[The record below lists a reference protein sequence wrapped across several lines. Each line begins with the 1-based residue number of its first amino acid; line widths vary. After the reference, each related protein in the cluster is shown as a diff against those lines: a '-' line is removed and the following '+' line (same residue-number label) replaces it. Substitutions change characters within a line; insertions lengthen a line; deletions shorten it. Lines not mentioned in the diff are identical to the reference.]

1 VDENTAQA
9 SNSMMNRWLAFAPVC
24 GDDADTAMDQPP
36 WWVSNG
42 RRRRQAKPAP
52 PIMLAVIGVFAF
64 VSGCSRP
71 PGPSPETAA
80 LEASLLTVADLEDS
94 FVEESR
100 GQVGI
105 SGSKLCTESDFAFED
120 VGMVRASFVR
130 YLRHSTLR
138 STAGSRTDRVR
149 ENR

>member
-1 VDENTAQA
+1 MDENTAQA

-42 RRRRQAKPAP
+42 RRRRQVRPVP
-52 PIMLAVIGVFAF
+52 PIRLAVIVLVFAF
-64 VSGCSRP
+64 VSGCSQP

-100 GQVGI
+100 GQVGV
-105 SGSKLCTESDFAFED
+105 SGSKLCSESDFAFED
-120 VGMVRASFVR
+120 VGMVRASFMR
-130 YLRHSTLR
+130 SLRWR
-138 STAGSRTDRVR
+138 
-149 ENR
+149 